1 MMHDFSGHLAD
12 AYFVGVDGGGSKT
25 LAVIVDAQ
33 GRERGRAL
41 AGSGNHA
48 VVGLEQAAS
57 QLRVAVERAA
67 QAAGCSPLLRA
78 AWFGVA
84 GIDSLHDHDQL
95 FPHLSPL
102 AETVLLTNDAE
113 LVLGALDNRV
123 GVALIAGTGT
133 IGLGRNAEGDF
144 ARASGW
150 GHLLSEEG
158 SGYELGRQALVA
170 AVRAADGRGPQTL
183 LLDSILEHWHLRD
196 PAGILAQVYP
206 AADKAKIARLS
217 ALVFAAAQADDIVAS
232 RIVQR
237 AVNELA
243 LVVTTVSDKLH
254 FFAQPL
260 PLALGGS
267 LLVHEADYRERV
279 LHHLRARL
287 PLGQLAVV
295 DQPALIAARAA
306 IQLVPVEKGS
316 RKET

>member
-1 MMHDFSGHLAD
+1 MKHDHSAHPSD
-12 AYFVGVDGGGSKT
+12 SYFAGIDGGGSKT

-41 AGSGNHA
+41 AGSGSHT

-57 QLRVAVERAA
+57 QLRVAVEKAA
-67 QAAGCSPLLRA
+67 QVAGCSLPLCV

-95 FPHLSPL
+95 FPHLSSL
-102 AETVLLTNDAE
+102 AQAVLLTNDAE

-133 IGLGRNAEGDF
+133 IGLGRNGEGAF

-150 GHLLSEEG
+150 GHLLNEEG

-183 LLDSILEHWHLRD
+183 LLDSILECWHLHD
-196 PAGILAQVYP
+196 PGGILAQIYP
-206 AADKAKIARLS
+206 ATDKAKIARLS
-217 ALVFAAAQADDIVAS
+217 ALVFAAARAGDAVAS
-232 RIVQR
+232 HMVQR
-237 AVNELA
+237 AVHELA
-243 LVVTTVSDKLH
+243 LVVTTVSNKLH
-254 FFAQPL
+254 FSDQPL

-267 LLVHEADYRERV
+267 LLVHEADYREQV
-279 LHHLRARL
+279 LHHLRTHRS
-287 PLGQLAVV
+287 LGQLAIV

-306 IQLVPVEKGS
+306 IQLAQ
-316 RKET
+316 